1 MILENRPLATDADLK
16 NDFHCSEVSRNTM
29 QI

>member
-16 NDFHCSEVSRNTM
+16 NDFHWSEVSRNTM

>member
-16 NDFHCSEVSRNTM
+16 NDFHCNEVSRNTV